1 MGKLAGKVALITG
14 GNSGIGLATAHA
26 FVREGAKVVVTG
38 RDPATLE
45 AVRQELG
52 SDVLA
57 IPSDQASLADSDRL
71 VARIQAAHGGLDVAF
86 VNAGVGGSASVQT
99 ATEAH
104 FDQIFDTNVKGLFFL
119 VQKIAPIMRSGG
131 SIVLN
136 SSISPYHGSPNTSA
150 YSGSKAAVRAFARSF
165 SADLRTQ
172 NVRVN
177 AIAPGPTETSIFG
190 RTRSDPAQLS
200 ALRER
205 VAASTPIGRWAQPE
219 EMAEVVV
226 FLASDA
232 SSFMFGAEVV
242 VDGGMTGAP
251 GAAPIYRA

>member
-86 VNAGVGGSASVQT
+86 VNAGVGGSASV
-99 ATEAH
+99 
-104 FDQIFDTNVKGLFFL
+104 
-119 VQKIAPIMRSGG
+119 
-131 SIVLN
+131 
-136 SSISPYHGSPNTSA
+136 
-150 YSGSKAAVRAFARSF
+150 
-165 SADLRTQ
+165 
-172 NVRVN
+172 
-177 AIAPGPTETSIFG
+177 
-190 RTRSDPAQLS
+190 
-200 ALRER
+200 
-205 VAASTPIGRWAQPE
+205 
-219 EMAEVVV
+219 
-226 FLASDA
+226 
-232 SSFMFGAEVV
+232 
-242 VDGGMTGAP
+242 
-251 GAAPIYRA
+251 